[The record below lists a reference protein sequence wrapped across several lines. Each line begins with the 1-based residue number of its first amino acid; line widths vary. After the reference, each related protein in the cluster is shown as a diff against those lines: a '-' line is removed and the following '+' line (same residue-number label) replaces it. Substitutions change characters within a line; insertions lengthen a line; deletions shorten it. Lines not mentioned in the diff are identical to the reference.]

1 MASNKV
7 HAFLERTKALGRPQG
22 ETKPAP
28 VQDFPPEVPVKS
40 IPDLPDSVRDRS
52 PTFSSK
58 PISPPETQKAPLMSI
73 KERVALVLPRAARKR
88 SPRFSTPPKAS
99 MTSPKGKPP
108 RASERKASTGR
119 SLSVP
124 KRQSSPARPTP
135 EITFD
140 RAKLPDLERLLN
152 TVVSSRS
159 ALQAKLQEQFEK
171 EKELVDLVKSAAKR
185 SGERKTGSVDNP
197 EQMAKIEEAYK
208 EKTQKM
214 LAVVKE
220 EVMVMDRKLADLM
233 QENTRLKELVVISIQ
248 TNKRKEADDKGESR
262 SSSRSGFSDKPK
274 QLSASEVLLDSME
287 SHLKPTQESEYIDR
301 NDIQIKHIFSNL
313 EQTSS
318 TEAYR
323 ELCIHLAKKMIF
335 ERRHRLRTE
344 TQARDMMD
352 QQEKTIANLKDKISQ
367 YDGRS
372 SAMLSLRE
380 SPREE
385 FHVFQDS

>member
-1 MASNKV
+1 MASKKV
-7 HAFLERTKALGRPQG
+7 QAFLERTKALGRPQA
-22 ETKPAP
+22 EASFA
-28 VQDFPPEVPVKS
+28 QDFPPEVPVKVES
-40 IPDLPDSVRDRS
+40 EARDRS

-58 PISPPETQKAPLMSI
+58 QVSAPAETQKAPLMSI
-73 KERVALVLPRAARKR
+73 KERVALVMPREARKA

-108 RASERKASTGR
+108 RASERKASAGR

-135 EITFD
+135 EIAFD
-140 RAKLPDLERLLN
+140 RDKLPDIERLLSAVI
-152 TVVSSRS
+152 TSRS

-171 EKELVDLVKSAAKR
+171 EKELVDLVKASAKR
-185 SGERKTGSVDNP
+185 SGDRKGAVENP

-233 QENTRLKELVVISIQ
+233 QENTRLKELVVTSMQ
-248 TNKRKEADDKGESR
+248 ANKRKEGEDKGESR

-274 QLSASEVLLDSME
+274 LMSASEVLLDSME
-287 SHLKPTQESEYIDR
+287 SQLKPTQESEYIDR
-301 NDIQIKHIFSNL
+301 NDVQIKHIFSNL

-344 TQARDMMD
+344 TQAKDMMD

-385 FHVFQDS
+385 VHVFQDS